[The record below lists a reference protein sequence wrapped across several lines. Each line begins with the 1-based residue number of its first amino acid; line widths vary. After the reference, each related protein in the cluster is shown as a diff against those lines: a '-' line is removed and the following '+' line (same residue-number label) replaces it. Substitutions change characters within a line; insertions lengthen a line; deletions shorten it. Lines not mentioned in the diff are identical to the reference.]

1 VTAQKTRSIAIY
13 FHLHLISDSTGET
26 LNAVANAACAQFEMG
41 RPIEHFYP
49 LVRNRKQLDRAMGEL
64 ETSPGL
70 VLHTIVNAEL
80 RQVLEARCREL
91 GLPSVAVLDP
101 VMSKLGSYLGV
112 EESHRPGAQHDMDA
126 KYFARIEALNYTMA
140 HDDGQ
145 SAATLQ
151 YADVILVGVSR
162 TSKTPTCIYLANR
175 GIKAANIPIV
185 PNVPL
190 PEELF
195 QISGP
200 LIVGLIAS
208 PDRLIHIRKNRLLSL
223 NEDTETEY
231 VDIEAVRAEL
241 VAARRLFAERGWPVI
256 EVTRRSIEETAAEV
270 LALYKRSEHN
280 VS

>member
-1 VTAQKTRSIAIY
+1 MTAQKTRSIAIY

-26 LNAVANAACAQFEMG
+26 LNAVAKAACAQFEMG

>member
-1 VTAQKTRSIAIY
+1 MQKSRAIAIY

-26 LNAVANAACAQFEMG
+26 LNAVAKAACAQFETG

-49 LVRNRKQLDRAMGEL
+49 LVRNRKQLDRAILEL
-64 ETSPGL
+64 ESAPGL

-80 RQVLEARCREL
+80 RQVLEAHCREL

-126 KYFARIEALNYTMA
+126 KYFARIEALNYAMA

-145 SAATLQ
+145 SVSTLQ

-175 GIKAANIPIV
+175 GVKAANIPMV
-185 PNVPL
+185 PGVPL

-195 QISGP
+195 KLSGGP
-200 LIVGLIAS
+200 LVVGLIAS
-208 PDRLIHIRKNRLLSL
+208 PDRLVHIRKNRLLSL
-223 NEDTETEY
+223 KEETETEY
-231 VDIEAVRAEL
+231 VDIEAIRAEL
-241 VAARRLFAERGWPVI
+241 VAARKLFAERGWPVI

-270 LALYKRSEHN
+270 LALYKRVEQKEP
-280 VS
+280 